1 MKPAGLAL
9 AALLGLAACAPAG
22 VGPKWAGLG
31 DADKGKAIIA
41 AAQCGAC
48 HAIPGV
54 VGADGGVGPPLAG
67 FANRTIIAGLFPN
80 TPGNLVHWL
89 RKPQSIKPGDAMPDT
104 GLSEQQAND
113 VATYL
118 YSLR

>member
-54 VGADGGVGPPLAG
+54 VGADGRVGPPLAG
-67 FANRTIIAGLFPN
+67 FANRTIIAGLLPN